1 MNSTVGDMPTISTVV
16 SSTDEEEVL
25 WETLRQGA
33 RNVAGV
39 TFQIAVAAFILTCG
53 RAEELPYTQITP
65 EGLEDVDCLDAQG
78 NRTLVQVKEVGAGA
92 GRLTAV
98 DVAEALVHAV
108 DAAGSSDQIVL
119 VTDGSLGSNLQ
130 FTGWNIP
137 LSDQEGKPFDDVV
150 KHMTNRGLSLDQ
162 ARSLGQRAHLVN
174 VAWNIRGETE
184 RLLARAL
191 VVHPTVAS
199 LATGRMYELIG
210 TSSANQRATSAT
222 SAIAHGI
229 NVIDVIVHEIQDVVD
244 VQGLDAAI
252 AEGVC
257 EPADYVNVSDLS
269 EAQFLGGV
277 DGAPGHVAAN
287 LDVFRPQQMAEII
300 EAVQHERYAVLLGP
314 SGSGKSV
321 LLWRAARDAV
331 LGSRV
336 IRVRRCSSSRDVD
349 LLVRHIK
356 QLRPSAT
363 AQVVVAADNLGRPGM
378 QEWPTAVDALR
389 EVGSVMLIG
398 AVRAEDFTQR
408 LVRGAARVVELRL
421 DHPTAA
427 RIVRAIQA
435 ADVPTRM
442 EELEAEKLA
451 QGLLMEFIA
460 LVTTGDRLEKILA
473 EQVEALRQP
482 DRALQ
487 RTLARLVTAAHSA
500 GVVIPASRLISLST
514 ESAPPEAIGDALSV
528 LAGEHVLVTSDG
540 FWQGLHE
547 LRSTVI
553 TRQLH
558 ESPPPT
564 LSHTFGEVV
573 SLLPADAA
581 GWLLRR
587 AAELLGEDVV
597 NVVDGIAAR
606 NMSASEVTVILE
618 GAERAD
624 NALYARACL
633 PILQVAVKPGVTVRQ
648 LGTLVYA
655 MRNQNIQ
662 LDPIGD
668 EGLDHAYAA
677 IRRIADQLPERSSP
691 VTAQFATQIDSDLIV
706 ELTQSLSLEDTVR
719 LIEAAEGAV
728 RLAPDAAAI
737 IVGRFDEP
745 GDANEADLYARL
757 IAAVAATAEMS
768 FAQIAE
774 AFGSADSRAQL
785 ITSPDP
791 AAIDVEFEADDG
803 VVTVTIMFAPVSE
816 RVVTSFAWDQA
827 PRESSDRANDEA
839 VRAARRLAD
848 VIPEASI
855 FAVETISPSGKM
867 LRIADHDWAQK
878 RMPRSAFPRRID
890 VRRNVGF
897 QAALGRLTAADS
909 WTTLVRS
916 QSALAEELILLLRE
930 AHGRLLPHDHVGRR
944 NDWRNRSEVA
954 KARAAKLA
962 SPPESTTHS
971 PGASDAR
978 RDEDDRPTDLTS
990 DALIQLADTLPR
1002 LLTDSRHGSIAAALR
1017 EASKKIDEARTA
1029 SDPWLA
1035 GLGRPLPD
1043 ELSSVLNQMVEI
1055 LAAAHYDPTLLKRLR
1070 RIDVQGVNRA
1080 QIDAVIRSSEGG
1092 ERAHLAQRLSEVG
1105 SARIHRVMDH
1115 ESLVTNVGGHAWV
1128 VTVSMADLDGTLE
1141 ALRGFHDADSTV
1153 LGAKVIIA
1161 AVEDDIAL
1169 PVVIQLSYGGEQP
1182 ALPMLPYMFDPYI
1195 EQLEFEMLT
1204 GRALSFFRETLDTL
1218 SAISVGAALKQ
1229 RRRSDWPET
1238 YMSTG
1243 PTLDQIRALCES
1255 EIDVTSGA
1263 EAIVLRDSLLLL
1275 VDQVRRESDGS
1286 ASASLAGE
1294 LINGRGFGPPE
1305 SLASAEMWETIG
1317 VASAAAMLLALSE
1330 PSSILAPQ

>member
-1 MNSTVGDMPTISTVV
+1 VNSAFGAKSMIPPVETSI
-16 SSTDEEEVL
+16 DEEEAL

-39 TFQIAVAAFILTCG
+39 SFQIAVAVFVLTCG

-65 EGLEDVDCLDAQG
+65 EGLEDVDCRDVQG
-78 NRTLVQVKEVGAGA
+78 NRTLIQVKDVGAGA

-98 DVAEALVHAV
+98 DVADALVHAAV
-108 DAAGSSDQIVL
+108 AAGGSDQIIL

-130 FTGWNIP
+130 FTGWNVP
-137 LSDQEGKPFDDVV
+137 LSVQGGRAFDDVV
-150 KHMTNRGLSLDQ
+150 NHMTNRGLTLEQ
-162 ARSLGQRAHLVN
+162 ARSLGDRSHLVN
-174 VAWNIRGETE
+174 VPWNIRGETE

-210 TSSANQRATSAT
+210 TSSANQRATSST

-229 NVIDVIVHEIQDVVD
+229 NDIDVIVREIQDVVD
-244 VQGLDAAI
+244 VEGLNAAI

-257 EPADYVNVSDLS
+257 EPADYVNASDLS

-287 LDVFRPQQMAEII
+287 LDVLRPQQMAEII
-300 EAVQHERYAVLLGP
+300 EAVQQERYAVLLGP

-336 IRVRRCSSSRDVD
+336 IRVRSCSSPRDVD

-378 QEWPTAVDALR
+378 QEWPSAVDALR
-389 EVGSVMLIG
+389 EIGSVMLIG

-427 RIVRAIQA
+427 GIVRTIQA
-435 ADVPTRM
+435 ADIPTRT

-482 DRALQ
+482 DRGLQ

-500 GVVIPASRLISLST
+500 GVAIPAARLNSLPT
-514 ESAPPEAIGDALSV
+514 QSASPEAIGDALSV

-540 FWQGLHE
+540 LWQGLHE
-547 LRSTVI
+547 LRSMVI

-564 LSHTFGEVV
+564 LSHTFGEVA
-573 SLLPADAA
+573 SLLPAEAA

-633 PILQVAVKPGVTVRQ
+633 PILQAAVKPGVTIRQ
-648 LGTLVYA
+648 IGTLVYA
-655 MRNQNIQ
+655 MRNQALQ

-668 EGLDHAYAA
+668 ESLDHAYSA
-677 IRRIADQLPERSSP
+677 IRRIADQLPERTSP
-691 VTAQFATQIDSDLIV
+691 VAARFGTQIDSDLIV
-706 ELTQSLSLEDTVR
+706 DLTQSLPLEDTVR
-719 LIEAAEGAV
+719 LIEAAQGAV
-728 RLAPDAAAI
+728 RLAPDAAAT

-745 GDANEADLYARL
+745 GDANDADLYARL
-757 IAAVAATAEMS
+757 IAGVVATAELS
-768 FAQIAE
+768 LAQIAE
-774 AFGSADSRAQL
+774 TFGSADSRAQL

-791 AAIDVEFEADDG
+791 AAIDVKFEAGSG
-803 VVTVTIMFAPVSE
+803 VATVTIMFAPVSE

-855 FAVETISPSGKM
+855 FAVVTLSPSGRM

-878 RMPRSAFPRRID
+878 RMPRSALPRRID

-897 QAALGRLTAADS
+897 QAALGRLTAAES

-930 AHGRLLPHDHVGRR
+930 APGRLLPHDHVGRR

-954 KARAAKLA
+954 KTRAAELA

-978 RDEDDRPTDLTS
+978 RDEDDRRTDLTS

-1002 LLTDSRHGSIAAALR
+1002 LLTDSRYGSIAAALQ

-1043 ELSSVLNQMVEI
+1043 VLSIVLNQMVEI

-1070 RIDVQGVNRA
+1070 RIDVQGGNRA
-1080 QIDAVIRSSEGG
+1080 RIDAVIRSSEGG

-1128 VTVSMADLDGTLE
+1128 VTVSIADLDETLE

-1169 PVVIQLSYGGEQP
+1169 PVVLQLSYVGEQP
-1182 ALPMLPYMFDPYI
+1182 ALPMLPYMFEPYI
-1195 EQLEFEMLT
+1195 EQLPFKMLT
-1204 GRALSFFRETLDTL
+1204 GRALSFFRETLDAL
-1218 SAISVGAALKQ
+1218 NVISVRAALEQ
-1229 RRRSDWPET
+1229 LRRPDWPAR
-1238 YMSTG
+1238 YLSTG
-1243 PTLDQIRALCES
+1243 PTLDEIRAMCDS
-1255 EIDVTSGA
+1255 DSDITSGA
-1263 EAIVLRDSLLLL
+1263 EAILLRDSLLLI
-1275 VDQVRRESDGS
+1275 VDQVRRECDGS

-1305 SLASAEMWETIG
+1305 NLASAEIWEVIG
-1317 VASAAAMLLALSE
+1317 VASTASMLLALSE
-1330 PSSILAPQ
+1330 QRTSLAP